1 MKPLFGWVGAKNW
14 LWKRIKDILI
24 EDKHDTYI
32 EPFLGGG
39 AIAWNLMK
47 YCDEQLSLDIM
58 QETFIKLMSNIENYF
73 DDGRLK
79 QYIAMIATNISKNE
93 LKKREN
99 QNTQLDEDRGHPYSY
114 NDNSKVEIMVT
125 LEKCLS
131 SEELDVVSLKV
142 LFDYTFKEIA
152 EELNTTIGSV
162 QSTYYRAM
170 EILKKYFQSETKG
183 E

>member
-1 MKPLFGWVGAKNW
+1 MEINS
-14 LWKRIKDILI
+14 
-24 EDKHDTYI
+24 
-32 EPFLGGG
+32 
-39 AIAWNLMK
+39 AIVTDLRHRNKKAFEIVYNK
-47 YCDEQLSLDIM
+47 YYRLVYFIAFKFTKDEQLSLDIM

-99 QNTQLDEDRGHPYSY
+99 QNAQLDEDRPVTYSY
-114 NDNSKVEIMVT
+114 NDNTKVEIMVT
-125 LEKCLS
+125 LEKYLS
-131 SEELDVVSLKV
+131 PIEIDVVTLKV

-152 EELNTTIGSV
+152 EELNTTIGQV
-162 QSTYYRAM
+162 QSTYYKAM
-170 EILKKYFQSETKG
+170 EILKNYFQSESKG